1 MIIQQKILPL
11 MKQVDVHIQRKERL
25 KTITLIEDIS
35 ELLKTIK
42 KEQLQHP
49 YFRFPQLRGRNG
61 NRRNRPC
68 NHR

>member
-35 ELLKTIK
+35 ELLKTINKAKQEK
-42 KEQLQHP
+42 KI
-49 YFRFPQLRGRNG
+49 
-61 NRRNRPC
+61 
-68 NHR
+68 